1 MGLLA
6 FFKFL
11 DLGEGEK
18 VKKNGFG
25 NKKIWRGGKLIRL
38 APRWPK

>member
-1 MGLLA
+1 MGLPA

-11 DLGEGEK
+11 DLRQGEK

-25 NKKIWRGGKLIRL
+25 NKKIWRGGKVIRL
-38 APRWPK
+38 APRRSK